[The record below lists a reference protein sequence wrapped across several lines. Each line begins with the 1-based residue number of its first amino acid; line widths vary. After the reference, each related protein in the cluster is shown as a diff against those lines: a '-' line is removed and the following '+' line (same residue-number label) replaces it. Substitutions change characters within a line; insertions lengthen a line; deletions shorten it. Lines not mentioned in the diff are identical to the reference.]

1 MKFGTDNTGA
11 EVFSL
16 TLLGLFYSLEFLRIC
31 SFLVSYL
38 DIEEKKWCKYSWH
51 FIFIN
56 KDKS

>member
-1 MKFGTDNTGA
+1 MKFGTDNTEP

-38 DIEEKKWCKYSWH
+38 DIEEQKWCKYSWH